1 MDRGYA
7 QMRAKA
13 LVPTFTAFAVV
24 SLLEEHFPDLVDT
37 GFTSRMEQTLDE
49 IATGETQWLP
59 YLKGFFL
66 GEAGLENQVKV
77 RESQIDP
84 SSAKAIILENLAAKV
99 KIGKFGPYIE
109 IPQGEEVVTASIPAD
124 LTPSDLSPEQVL
136 MLLKQKIEGPEKIG
150 IHPEAGEP
158 IYVLVGTYGP
168 YVQLGEV
175 SDDNKKPKR
184 SSLPKGMKP
193 EDLTLDIAVGLL
205 SLPRNLG
212 THPETGAKIQTNLGR
227 FGPYVVHDQGKE
239 GKDYRS
245 LKAEDNV
252 LTISLDRA
260 LALLAEPKRGRGRGT
275 KAALK
280 ELGAHPTDQEPINI
294 FDGPYGP
301 YVKHGKVNASL
312 PEGETVETLT
322 LEKAIA
328 LLADKEGSQKTTRKK
343 AATGTKTT
351 AKKTA
356 TKSTTAKKTATKSTT
371 AKKTTTTRKASTKTP
386 ES

>member
-1 MDRGYA
+1 M
-7 QMRAKA
+7 
-13 LVPTFTAFAVV
+13 
-24 SLLEEHFPDLVDT
+24 T
-37 GFTSRMEQTLDE
+37 G
-49 IATGETQWLP
+49 
-59 YLKGFFL
+59 
-66 GEAGLENQVKV
+66 
-77 RESQIDP
+77 
-84 SSAKAIILENLAAKV
+84 
-99 KIGKFGPYIE
+99 
-109 IPQGEEVVTASIPAD
+109 SISAD
-124 LTPSDLSPEQVL
+124 LTPSDLRPEQVL
-136 MLLKQKIEGPEKIG
+136 MLLKQKIEGPEKVG
-150 IHPEAGEP
+150 IHPETGEA

-205 SLPRNLG
+205 ALPRTLG
-212 THPETGAKIQTNLGR
+212 THPETGARIQTNLGR

-239 GKDYRS
+239 GKDYSS

-252 LTISLDRA
+252 LTIALERA
-260 LALLAEPKRGRGRGT
+260 LALLAEPKRGRGRGK
-275 KAALK
+275 KAPLK
-280 ELGAHPTDQEPINI
+280 ELGAHPTDQEPVNI

-301 YVKHGKVNASL
+301 YVKHGKINASL

-328 LLADKEGSQKTTRKK
+328 VLADKEGTQKTTRKK

-356 TKSTTAKKTATKSTT
+356 KKSTT
-371 AKKTTTTRKASTKTP
+371 AKKTTTTLKA
-386 ES
+386 